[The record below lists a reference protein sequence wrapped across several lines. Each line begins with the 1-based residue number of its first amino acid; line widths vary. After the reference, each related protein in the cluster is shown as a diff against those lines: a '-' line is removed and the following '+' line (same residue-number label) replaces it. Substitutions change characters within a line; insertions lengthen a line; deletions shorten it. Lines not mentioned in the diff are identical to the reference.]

1 MSQHTDDPIP
11 RLRDRPRGGEA
22 AEDRAAALIRGAL
35 VPGEPDE
42 LLLARIGQRSRRRS
56 RSSLVPRL
64 AFTTLFLVVGVATVL
79 AARRVGWLDRILP
92 ALSPAPEPAPLRAH
106 RPRHPAKV
114 ASAAPAAV
122 TDVTAPEAPE
132 ANEAVAPPPGPTPAV
147 PAAEDPR
154 PRRQA
159 HVSRRVASIASPEA
173 PAPTL
178 SQEVRAFDQAIGL
191 LRRDRNAGAALSAL
205 DAFLAGYPQG
215 VLSREA
221 RLARVDAL
229 LMLQRLDEAQT
240 ALETLPLDSH
250 RRETELQVIR
260 GELRARSNC
269 ARAEE
274 DYSAVLARSADAA
287 LVERALY
294 GRGACRAK
302 RGDGAGAAEDL
313 RRYLERFPNGAH
325 AAWARQWLESAGRS
339 FTKGG

>member
-11 RLRDRPRGGEA
+11 RWRDRPRGGEA

-42 LLLARIGQRSRRRS
+42 LRLARIGQRSRRRS

-64 AFTTLFLVVGVATVL
+64 AFTALFLVVGAATVL
-79 AARRVGWLDRILP
+79 AARGVGWLDRILP
-92 ALSPAPEPAPLRAH
+92 AASPVPVRAH
-106 RPRHPAKV
+106 QPKHSAKL

-122 TDVTAPEAPE
+122 TDVTPPEATE
-132 ANEAVAPPPGPTPAV
+132 AAAPPPGPTPAV
-147 PAAEDPR
+147 PAAETPR
-154 PRRQA
+154 PRRHA
-159 HVSRRVASIASPEA
+159 HVSRRAASIASPEP

-178 SQEVRAFDQAIGL
+178 SDEVRALDQAIGL

-205 DAFLAGYPQG
+205 DAFLAGYPHG
-215 VLSREA
+215 VLNREA

-240 ALETLPLDSH
+240 ALETLPLDSY

-313 RRYLERFPNGAH
+313 RRYLERFPDGAH
-325 AAWARQWLESAGRS
+325 AARARQWLESAGQS
-339 FTKGG
+339 FTRGG

>member
-11 RLRDRPRGGEA
+11 RWRDRPRGGEA

-42 LLLARIGQRSRRRS
+42 LRLARIGQRSRRWS

-64 AFTTLFLVVGVATVL
+64 AFTALFLVVGVATVL

-92 ALSPAPEPAPLRAH
+92 AVSPVPVRAH
-106 RPRHPAKV
+106 QPGQSAKL

-122 TDVTAPEAPE
+122 IDSTPLE

>member
-1 MSQHTDDPIP
+1 MSQHTEDPIP
-11 RLRDRPRGGEA
+11 RWRDRPRGGEA

-42 LLLARIGQRSRRRS
+42 LLLARVGQRSRHRS

-64 AFTTLFLVVGVATVL
+64 AFTALFLVVGVATVF
-79 AARRVGWLDRILP
+79 AARRAGWLDRILP
-92 ALSPAPEPAPLRAH
+92 ALSPAPARTH
-106 RPRHPAKV
+106 QPRRSAKV
-114 ASAAPAAV
+114 ALTAPAAV
-122 TDVTAPEAPE
+122 TETTPPE
-132 ANEAVAPPPGPTPAV
+132 ANEDVAPPPAPTPAV
-147 PAAEDPR
+147 PAAENPR
-154 PRRQA
+154 PRHHA
-159 HVSRRVASIASPEA
+159 HVSRRAAAVASPEP

-178 SQEVRAFDQAIGL
+178 SQEVRALDQAIGL
-191 LRRDRNAGAALSAL
+191 LRRDRNAGAALPAL
-205 DAFLAGYPQG
+205 DAFLAGYPHG
-215 VLSREA
+215 VLNREA

-229 LMLQRLDEAQT
+229 LMLQRLDEAQN

-294 GRGACRAK
+294 GRGACRAR

-313 RRYLERFPNGAH
+313 RRYLERFPDGAH
-325 AAWARQWLESAGRS
+325 AAWARQWLEGAGQS

>member
-1 MSQHTDDPIP
+1 MSQHTEDPIP
-11 RLRDRPRGGEA
+11 RWRDRPRGGEA

-42 LLLARIGQRSRRRS
+42 MLLARIGQRSRRRS

-64 AFTTLFLVVGVATVL
+64 AFTVLFLVVGAATVL
-79 AARRVGWLDRILP
+79 AARRAGWLDRILP
-92 ALSPAPEPAPLRAH
+92 AVSPVPARAYQ
-106 RPRHPAKV
+106 PGYSVQV

-122 TDVTAPEAPE
+122 ADVAPPE
-132 ANEAVAPPPGPTPAV
+132 ANEAVAPPPGPAPAV
-147 PAAEDPR
+147 PAAENLR
-154 PRRQA
+154 PRRHA
-159 HVSRRVASIASPEA
+159 HAFRRAASIASPES

-178 SQEVRAFDQAIGL
+178 SQEVRALDQAIGL
-191 LRRDRNAGAALSAL
+191 LRRDRNAGAALFAL
-205 DAFLAGYPQG
+205 DAFLAGYPHG
-215 VLSREA
+215 VLNREA

-229 LMLQRLDEAQT
+229 LMLQRLDEAQN

-274 DYSAVLARSADAA
+274 DYGAVLGRSADAA

-325 AAWARQWLESAGRS
+325 AARARQWLEGAGQS

>member
-1 MSQHTDDPIP
+1 MNQHTQDPIP
-11 RLRDRPRGGEA
+11 CWRDRPLGGEA
-22 AEDRAAALIRGAL
+22 AEDRAAALIRGSL
-35 VPGEPDE
+35 VPGDPDE
-42 LLLARIGQRSRRRS
+42 LLLARIGQRSRRWS

-64 AFTTLFLVVGVATVL
+64 AFTALFLVVGAATVF
-79 AARRVGWLDRILP
+79 AARRAGWLDRILP
-92 ALSPAPEPAPLRAH
+92 ALSQVPVRAH
-106 RPRHPAKV
+106 QHGQPAKV

-122 TDVTAPEAPE
+122 IDSTPPEASQ
-132 ANEAVAPPPGPTPAV
+132 AAAPPPGPTQAA

-159 HVSRRVASIASPEA
+159 HASRRVASIASSEPS
-173 PAPTL
+173 APTL
-178 SQEVRAFDQAIGL
+178 SQEVRALDQAIGL

-205 DAFLAGYPQG
+205 DAYLAGYPHG

-229 LMLQRLDEAQT
+229 LMLQRLDEAQN

-325 AAWARQWLESAGRS
+325 AAWTRQWLESAGQS